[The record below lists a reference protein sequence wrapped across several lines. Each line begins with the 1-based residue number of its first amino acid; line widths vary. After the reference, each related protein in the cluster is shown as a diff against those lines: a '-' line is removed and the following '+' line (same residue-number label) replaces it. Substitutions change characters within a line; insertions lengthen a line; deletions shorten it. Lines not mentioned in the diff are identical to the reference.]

1 MSPAEMGPDGV
12 TRLAIY
18 IDASFRTEGVGA
30 DTRVYRGYA
39 NFGFMIFAC
48 AVGAFFDRWA
58 VIGRATPDPAETPNR
73 LPAGIELLPLPYYSS
88 LRDVGAVAKAIPL
101 TARAMWRALDGI
113 DAVWVSGAH
122 PIGLLL
128 ICLALLRRRR
138 VILLIRQDTPR
149 YFRTRLPGPAWAS
162 LLLPL
167 RVVDWIF
174 RLLARRMPTTV
185 VGPEIARAYG
195 GLPPAEHPGDAHQP
209 AVQGPARQRTGVREL
224 ARASQ
229 AADRRSDRER
239 EEPEA
244 GDRGAGATRAG
255 TSRPLLPDL
264 GGDRAFGG
272 GGPRTCFAPRD
283 RRPPRTYP
291 GFVPFGP
298 KLLERYRSADAFL
311 HVSGGRRDFRR
322 FSMRRWGPACRSV
335 ATDVGG
341 VREALDDGR
350 AGPGRCRLET
360 SRPSSTP
367 YCGSTPIPTLRRRL
381 AGRALRLSE
390 EVAIESQSEQG
401 RIVHRGS
408 AGGFVLSVAYV
419 VIAHTAP
426 HQSGSFAGS
435 RGRLRCEAPEMFAPG
450 VEAPSPDPR

>member
-1 MSPAEMGPDGV
+1 MGPDGV

-30 DTRVYRGYA
+30 HARVYRGYGD
-39 NFGFMIFAC
+39 FGFMIFAC

-58 VIGRATPDPAETPNR
+58 VIGRATPDAAETPNR
-73 LPAGIELLPLPYYSS
+73 LPAGIELLPLPYYST

-149 YFRTRLPGPAWAS
+149 YFSSRLPGRAWAP
-162 LLLPL
+162 LLIPI

-174 RLLARRMPTTV
+174 RMLARWLPTTV

-195 GLPPAEHPGDAHQP
+195 ASRENVLEMRVNLLSKDQLAAKPASAEWSERVRLLTVGRIESEKNPRLVIEALAQLERSHPGRYSLTW
-209 AVQGPARQRTGVREL
+209 VGTGHLEAELREH
-224 ARASQ
+224 AS
-229 AADRRSDRER
+229 R
-239 EEPEA
+239 
-244 GDRGAGATRAG
+244 
-255 TSRPLLPDL
+255 L
-264 GGDRAFGG
+264 GIEG
-272 GGPRTCFAPRD
+272 CLHL
-283 RRPPRTYP
+283 P

-298 KLLERYRSADAFL
+298 KLLERYRSAEAFL
-311 HVSGGRRDFRR
+311 HVSVTEGLPQVLYEAMG
-322 FSMRRWGPACRSV
+322 SGLPII

-350 AGPGRCRLET
+350 AGLIVPPRDLQAVVDAVLRLDSDPE
-360 SRPSSTP
+360 
-367 YCGSTPIPTLRRRL
+367 LRRRL

-390 EVAIESQSEQG
+390 GVTIESQSE
-401 RIVHRGS
+401 RAASFIRG
-408 AGGFVLSVAYV
+408 A
-419 VIAHTAP
+419 
-426 HQSGSFAGS
+426 
-435 RGRLRCEAPEMFAPG
+435 RGD
-450 VEAPSPDPR
+450 SS